1 MSLQEK
7 QNIAENVMNESVE
20 SELNEK
26 AEEKLSKLMAR
37 LQRLE
42 KETNQL
48 DEKPQPLPE
57 DKEMEDID
65 NIWFNVLIKNTLTW
79 KITRKNKLLSFFISF
94 NFINFK
100 LL

>member
-57 DKEMEDID
+57 DQEMEDID
-65 NIWFNVLIKNTLTW
+65 NI
-79 KITRKNKLLSFFISF
+79 
-94 NFINFK
+94 
-100 LL
+100 